1 MNIALLNLGSLD
13 TSLRSA
19 AYNLLCALT
28 QTFDLRI
35 EGQLLES
42 SGLCIPS
49 NNTIFIKTISEK
61 LALKE
66 AHLTLEFLEE
76 CIEGFRNSTIELK
89 HLCLEYMTKW
99 LPNLTRF
106 CKQNDDNKRAK
117 VSMILDKLITLTIEE
132 DDMYPSIQAKIWSHL
147 GQVSDLL
154 DIVLDCFIKRSV
166 LGGLGSL
173 PAEILADTAVALA
186 SSNTLLFSRKVIGR
200 LCRLIEKTC
209 LSPTQ
214 TLEQHLIWDDIAI
227 LLRYLL
233 MLSFN
238 NSLDVA
244 SHLPFLFHLVTL
256 LVSTGP
262 LTLRAS
268 THGLVI
274 NILHSLCTCS
284 HPQFSDETQRI
295 LRLSLAEFSLPKFY
309 ALFGLSKVKSAS
321 VIAFRTGVIRQQQHH
336 HHHSDPHLMISS
348 DKKQSISSDRS
359 LVSINPY
366 PTPTE
371 QPERMS
377 LASLE
382 TITDTLLELME
393 TCMNDIPDCEW
404 LTQWQDLAKRFAFQ
418 FNPAL
423 QPRAMFVLNIFM
435 FSFSIDLVLIYSFT
449 LFVFV

>member
-13 TSLRSA
+13 PSLRSA

-61 LALKE
+61 LAMKE

-132 DDMYPSIQAKIWSHL
+132 DDMYPSIQAKIWSNV

-166 LGGLGSL
+166 LGGLGSS

-186 SSNTLLFSRKVIGR
+186 SSNALLFSRKVIGR

-209 LSPTQ
+209 LSPTP
-214 TLEQHLIWDDIAI
+214 TLEQQSIWNDIAI

-244 SHLPFLFHLVTL
+244 SHLPFLFHIVTL

-284 HPQFSDETQRI
+284 QPQFSDETQRV

-321 VIAFRTGVIRQQQHH
+321 IIAFRTAFIRQQHYSNQII
-336 HHHSDPHLMISS
+336 SNDRQQQQQPMILTPGERALAIGSAYS
-348 DKKQSISSDRS
+348 
-359 LVSINPY
+359 
-366 PTPTE
+366 PTIE
-371 QPERMS
+371 QPERMNLS
-377 LASLE
+377 SLE

-393 TCMNDIPDCEW
+393 ACMNDIPESEW
-404 LTQWQDLAKRFAFQ
+404 LAQWQELAKRFAFQ

-423 QPRAMFVLNIFM
+423 QPRAV
-435 FSFSIDLVLIYSFT
+435 
-449 LFVFV
+449 

>member
-1 MNIALLNLGSLD
+1 AIQVTSSEKTKVLGHSVLLNDVYYASEIEEVCLVDDNQFTLTIANETGPLSFIHNDCDNIVQAIIHIRTRWELAQPDSIQIHNKIRPKDVPGTLLNIALLNLGSLD
-13 TSLRSA
+13 PSLRSA

-76 CIEGFRNSTIELK
+76 CVEGFRNSTIELK
-89 HLCLEYMTKW
+89 HLCLEYMTTW

-132 DDMYPSIQAKIWSHL
+132 DDMYPSIQAKIWSHI

-173 PAEILADTAVALA
+173 QAEILADTAVALA
-186 SSNTLLFSRKVIGR
+186 SSNALLFSRKVIGR

-209 LSPTQ
+209 LSPTP

-244 SHLPFLFHLVTL
+244 SHLPFLFHIVTL

-262 LTLRAS
+262 LTFRE
-268 THGLVI
+268 
-274 NILHSLCTCS
+274 NN
-284 HPQFSDETQRI
+284 
-295 LRLSLAEFSLPKFY
+295 K
-309 ALFGLSKVKSAS
+309 
-321 VIAFRTGVIRQQQHH
+321 AF
-336 HHHSDPHLMISS
+336 
-348 DKKQSISSDRS
+348 
-359 LVSINPY
+359 
-366 PTPTE
+366 E
-371 QPERMS
+371 
-377 LASLE
+377 
-382 TITDTLLELME
+382 
-393 TCMNDIPDCEW
+393 
-404 LTQWQDLAKRFAFQ
+404 LAKATAVSAKISAC
-418 FNPAL
+418 ND
-423 QPRAMFVLNIFM
+423 PRPP
-435 FSFSIDLVLIYSFT
+435 STDR
-449 LFVFV
+449 

>member
-1 MNIALLNLGSLD
+1 
-13 TSLRSA
+13 
-19 AYNLLCALT
+19 
-28 QTFDLRI
+28 
-35 EGQLLES
+35 
-42 SGLCIPS
+42 
-49 NNTIFIKTISEK
+49 
-61 LALKE
+61 
-66 AHLTLEFLEE
+66 
-76 CIEGFRNSTIELK
+76 
-89 HLCLEYMTKW
+89 MTKW

-117 VSMILDKLITLTIEE
+117 VSLILDKLITLTIEE
-132 DDMYPSIQAKIWSHL
+132 DEMYPSIQAKIWSHV

-154 DIVLDCFIKRSV
+154 DIILDCFIKRSV

-173 PAEILADTAVALA
+173 QAEILADTAVALA
-186 SSNTLLFSRKVIGR
+186 SSNPLLFSRKVIGR

-209 LSPTQ
+209 LSPTP

-244 SHLPFLFHLVTL
+244 SHLPFLFHIVTL

-274 NILHSLCTCS
+274 NTIHSLCTCS
-284 HPQFSDETQRI
+284 QPQFTDETQRV

-321 VIAFRTGVIRQQQHH
+321 VIAFRTGIIRQQQQQQQQQ
-336 HHHSDPHLMISS
+336 
-348 DKKQSISSDRS
+348 QSNSNLFLSFDRQQEQILTERPMTTTNIYS
-359 LVSINPY
+359 TN
-366 PTPTE
+366 TE

-377 LASLE
+377 LTSLE

-393 TCMNDIPDCEW
+393 ACINDIPDCEW
-404 LTQWQDLAKRFAFQ
+404 LAQWQELAKRFAFQ

-423 QPRAMFVLNIFM
+423 QPRAM
-435 FSFSIDLVLIYSFT
+435 
-449 LFVFV
+449 

>member
-1 MNIALLNLGSLD
+1 
-13 TSLRSA
+13 
-19 AYNLLCALT
+19 
-28 QTFDLRI
+28 
-35 EGQLLES
+35 
-42 SGLCIPS
+42 
-49 NNTIFIKTISEK
+49 
-61 LALKE
+61 
-66 AHLTLEFLEE
+66 
-76 CIEGFRNSTIELK
+76 
-89 HLCLEYMTKW
+89 MTKW

-132 DDMYPSIQAKIWSHL
+132 DEMYPSIQAKIWSHV

-173 PAEILADTAVALA
+173 QAEILADTAVALA
-186 SSNTLLFSRKVIGR
+186 SSNPLLFSRKVIGR

-209 LSPTQ
+209 LSPTP
-214 TLEQHLIWDDIAI
+214 TLEQHLMWDDIAI

-244 SHLPFLFHLVTL
+244 SHLPFLFHIVTL
-256 LVSTGP
+256 LVNSGP

-274 NILHSLCTCS
+274 NTLHSLCTCS
-284 HPQFSDETQRI
+284 QPEFSEETQRV

-321 VIAFRTGVIRQQQHH
+321 VIAFRTCIARQQQQ
-336 HHHSDPHLMISS
+336 HSSQILLQDKQQQISTG
-348 DKKQSISSDRS
+348 RS
-359 LVSINPY
+359 AAITNTYLSTI
-366 PTPTE
+366 E
-371 QPERMS
+371 QAERMC
-377 LASLE
+377 LTSLE

-393 TCMNDIPDCEW
+393 ACINDIPDCEW
-404 LTQWQDLAKRFAFQ
+404 LSQWQELAKRFAFQ

-423 QPRAMFVLNIFM
+423 QPRAMYVNFH
-435 FSFSIDLVLIYSFT
+435 
-449 LFVFV
+449 

>member
-1 MNIALLNLGSLD
+1 
-13 TSLRSA
+13 
-19 AYNLLCALT
+19 
-28 QTFDLRI
+28 
-35 EGQLLES
+35 
-42 SGLCIPS
+42 
-49 NNTIFIKTISEK
+49 
-61 LALKE
+61 
-66 AHLTLEFLEE
+66 
-76 CIEGFRNSTIELK
+76 
-89 HLCLEYMTKW
+89 MTKW

-106 CKQNDDNKRAK
+106 CKQNDDNKRMK

-132 DDMYPSIQAKIWSHL
+132 DDMYPSIQAKIWSHV

-186 SSNTLLFSRKVIGR
+186 SSNALLFSRKVIGR

-209 LSPTQ
+209 LSPTP

-244 SHLPFLFHLVTL
+244 SHLPFLFHIVTL

-284 HPQFSDETQRI
+284 QPQFSDETQRV

-321 VIAFRTGVIRQQQHH
+321 VIAFRTGIIRQQQQQQ
-336 HHHSDPHLMISS
+336 HSNQLISP
-348 DKKQSISSDRS
+348 DKQQSQVNPMERS
-359 LVSINPY
+359 MTITNAYS
-366 PTPTE
+366 PTIE

-377 LASLE
+377 LISLE

-393 TCMNDIPDCEW
+393 ACMNDIPDCEW
-404 LTQWQDLAKRFAFQ
+404 LAQWQELAKRFAFQ

-423 QPRAMFVLNIFM
+423 QPRAM
-435 FSFSIDLVLIYSFT
+435 
-449 LFVFV
+449 

>member
-1 MNIALLNLGSLD
+1 MPGTLLNIALLNLGSLD
-13 TSLRSA
+13 PSLRSA

-35 EGQLLES
+35 EGQLLEAA
-42 SGLCIPS
+42 GLCIPS

-61 LALKE
+61 LAIKE

-89 HLCLEYMTKW
+89 HLCLEYMTTW

-132 DDMYPSIQAKIWSHL
+132 EEMYPSIQAKIWSHF

-166 LGGLGSL
+166 HGGLGSMQ
-173 PAEILADTAVALA
+173 AEILADTAVALA

-209 LSPTQ
+209 LSPTA
-214 TLEQHLIWDDIAI
+214 TLEQHSIWDDIAI

-244 SHLPFLFHLVTL
+244 SHLPFLFHIVSL

-284 HPQFSDETQRI
+284 QLQFSDETQRV

-309 ALFGLSKVKSAS
+309 SLFGLSKVKSAS
-321 VIAFRTGVIRQQQHH
+321 VIAFRTGYNRHQQQNHH
-336 HHHSDPHLMISS
+336 YHPGQLHCSEQKH
-348 DKKQSISSDRS
+348 SISSERS
-359 LVSINPY
+359 LMLINPY
-366 PTPTE
+366 SATNE
-371 QPERMS
+371 QTERMS

-393 TCMNDIPDCEW
+393 ACMTDILNCEW
-404 LTQWQDLAKRFAFQ
+404 LAQWQELAKRFAFQ
-418 FNPAL
+418 YNPAL
-423 QPRAMFVLNIFM
+423 QPRAMFVSENGFSLLQSSTGISSIFC
-435 FSFSIDLVLIYSFT
+435 
-449 LFVFV
+449 